1 MISSMKDNT
10 PTLIYAPVIREGL
23 EALVVEFGAAEVVDD
38 KPFVVDVAVSKAATF
53 TSDIESTE
61 TF

>member
-1 MISSMKDNT
+1 M
-10 PTLIYAPVIREGL
+10 YAPVIGEGL